1 MSQPSD
7 SQRYCTTQVGRR
19 RISVT
24 MLSGSIV
31 RIWGALESVLQ
42 RHEGILSRSDRTMRV
57 VRVPFQDGSSL
68 ISAEPFKNVEVFE
81 M

>member
-1 MSQPSD
+1 M
-7 SQRYCTTQVGRR
+7 
-19 RISVT
+19 T

-57 VRVPFQDGSSL
+57 VRVAFEDGSSL
-68 ISAEPFKNVEVFE
+68 ISTESFKNVKLSD